1 MIMLSG
7 GLLSLITGV
16 ILNLTVWLIS
26 MSHLR
31 TLLHEI
37 STVFYVVTL
46 PFLLLGSHFLD
57 LLEKRLSVLRS

>member
-1 MIMLSG
+1 
-7 GLLSLITGV
+7 V

-37 STVFYVVTL
+37 STVFYVATL